1 MMLSLRPL
9 MRTLLLF
16 LLAFGLLACGG
27 GGGTT
32 PPPGPPPNPL
42 PSITSLSQSSATVGG
57 GDFTLTVNGNGFI
70 SASVVRWNGT
80 DRPTTFV
87 SSVRLDAAI
96 PASDIA
102 TVGTP
107 TVTVFNPSPGGG
119 ISNSVD
125 FAINNPVPG
134 ISSLT
139 PPSLLVGGAD
149 FTLTV
154 TGSGFI
160 SDSVVRWNG
169 VDQVT
174 IFVSDTELQ
183 AAIPASDIATAGT
196 PSVAVFNPAP
206 GGGNSNA
213 VTFFVNNPPPSVTA
227 LTPTNIL
234 AGQPDFTLVV
244 TGADFVA
251 DSVVR
256 WNGADRA
263 TTLISSTELQAVI
276 SANDITFGALV
287 DITVFTPSPGGG
299 TAGPLTFT
307 VNNPAPTL
315 TGFSPASIPAGQPDF
330 TLTVNGTEFVPTS
343 VVNFNGTDRPTTFV
357 DSTQIR
363 IPLTQSEILLDHTAP
378 VTVSSPSPGG
388 GVSSV
393 VDFSIDPAPG
403 AFERVNPATTDPL
416 KSGVF
421 DPSLSATGRMVAFVS
436 LIQGDSNDLRD
447 ATVRDA
453 CLLAPP
459 GCTPA
464 TARASVDDNG
474 TEADDATTEVSLSA
488 DGRFVAFRTAATN
501 LVPNDTNSTDDI
513 FVHDRDAD
521 GNGSLD
527 EPGGISTVR
536 VSVDSSGAQGND
548 ESRFPAI
555 SADGRFIAFDS
566 FATNLV
572 PNDTNATTDV
582 FVHDTCA
589 GALGICTP
597 STIRVSVA
605 SDGSQQINGT
615 ANKPSIS
622 ADGRFVAFESNANN
636 LVTGDS
642 NGGFDIFVH
651 DRDTDND
658 GVFDES
664 GNISTIRVSVDS
676 SGNETAFG
684 SFSIQASISADG
696 RFVAFSSNA
705 DNLVANDN
713 NNTFDV
719 FVRDTC
725 AGAPMGCAPSTVR
738 ASVDDNGTE
747 GNSDSSEPSISA
759 DGRFVAFFSNAGNLV
774 PNDNNSVSDILVRDT
789 CFGAPGTCTPST
801 RRVSVANDGT
811 ESNDS
816 NSAASI
822 NANGRFIAF
831 QSQDTDLVPGATD
844 GLGDIFLGRTGFSPT
859 NPVPSITLLSP
870 PNTAPNG
877 PEFTLTVT
885 GTDFVPVSVVQWNG
899 QDRPTIYVSRTKLL
913 VRIAASD
920 VATAGIA
927 QVTVVNPLPG
937 GGTSTSLT
945 FTIN

>member
-27 GGGTT
+27 GGGTA

-70 SASVVRWNGT
+70 STSVVRWNGI

-119 ISNSVD
+119 TSNSVD

-160 SDSVVRWNG
+160 SDSMVRWNE
-169 VDQVT
+169 VDRVT
-174 IFVSDTELQ
+174 TFVSDTELQ
-183 AAIPASDIATAGT
+183 AAILAGDIATAGT
-196 PSVAVFNPAP
+196 PSVTVFNPAP
-206 GGGNSNA
+206 GGGSSNA

-287 DITVFTPSPGGG
+287 DITVFTAPPAGG

-388 GVSSV
+388 GVSGV

-447 ATVRDA
+447 ATVRDT

-501 LVPNDTNSTDDI
+501 LVPNDTNGTDDI

-521 GNGSLD
+521 GDRIFD
-527 EPGGISTVR
+527 EPGEISTLR
-536 VSVDSSGAQGND
+536 VSVTNSGG
-548 ESRFPAI
+548 E
-555 SADGRFIAFDS
+555 ADDAS
-566 FATNLV
+566 F
-572 PNDTNATTDV
+572 
-582 FVHDTCA
+582 
-589 GALGICTP
+589 
-597 STIRVSVA
+597 
-605 SDGSQQINGT
+605 Q
-615 ANKPSIS
+615 PSIS
-622 ADGRFVAFESNANN
+622 ASGRFVAFHS
-636 LVTGDS
+636 
-642 NGGFDIFVH
+642 
-651 DRDTDND
+651 
-658 GVFDES
+658 
-664 GNISTIRVSVDS
+664 
-676 SGNETAFG
+676 
-684 SFSIQASISADG
+684 QAT
-696 RFVAFSSNA
+696 
-705 DNLVANDN
+705 NLVANDTN
-713 NNTFDV
+713 NAIDV

-725 AGAPMGCAPSTVR
+725 AGEPATCTPSTVR
-738 ASVDDNGTE
+738 ASVTSNGGQVVGGGSFPWISADGRFVSFTSSSSTLVSNDGNGLPDAFVHDRDTD
-747 GNSDSSEPSISA
+747 GNSVFDESGGTSTIRVSLDSSSNEIMGSFNTAGQISADGRFVLFGSQVDNVVPGDSNGFSDLFIRDTCVEAPPGCTPSTIRASLANDGSELNDQPAGASLSA
-759 DGRFVAFFSNAGNLV
+759 DGRFVAFGTNATNAISNDTNGFT
-774 PNDNNSVSDILVRDT
+774 DIFVRDT
-789 CFGAPGTCTPST
+789 CLGADASCVST
-801 RRVSVANDGT
+801 TIRVTVANEGT
-811 ESNDS
+811 ESNH
-816 NSAASI
+816 NSQAHSI

-831 QSQDTDLVPGATD
+831 ESQDVDLVPGTSD
-844 GLGDIFLGRTGFSPT
+844 GLGDIFVGRTGFSPT